1 MKAADLTVSTG
12 SHWHSGAKITDFSY
26 NTLLALVPAIAMG
39 MYRYGV
45 SAAGVIGTAMAS
57 AMIAEAAMQKLLGKP
72 VRIADGSAAV
82 SGLLLALLLPANTPA
97 YMVIVASVIGI
108 TIGKLCFGGLGANPL
123 SPALVGWAVLR
134 ITKPWAGY
142 LDFDLALINYDLGF
156 SMQYPL
162 AVLKA
167 SGALGIQDFNTWNL
181 FLGNQTGGIG
191 ASAIVCVLGG
201 GLYMVARGLVRWE
214 IPLCFLLGVVIAS
227 SLFRLVDSAANAD
240 PLFHIVTGNVMIGA
254 LFLSTDNSS
263 APINRWGMVAFGL
276 CCGMMTVVLRAWS
289 VYPDGVVFAC
299 LLMSLFVP
307 LLDKLRAS
315 TIVVR
320 PTNVQITGET
330 VEGGTSS

>member
-12 SHWHSGAKITDFSY
+12 SHWHSGARITDFSY

-39 MYRYGV
+39 LYHYGI
-45 SAAGVIGTAMAS
+45 SAAGVIGTAVAS

-72 VRIADGSAAV
+72 VTIADGSAAV

-97 YMVIVASVIGI
+97 YMVVVAAFIGI
-108 TIGKLCFGGLGANPL
+108 AIGKQCFGGLGANPL

-134 ITKPWAGY
+134 ITKPWVGY

-167 SGALGIQDFNTWNL
+167 SGASGLHDFNTWNL

-214 IPLCFLLGVVIAS
+214 IPLCFLLGVFIAS
-227 SLFRLVDSAANAD
+227 SLFRLVDSAAYAG

-254 LFLSTDNSS
+254 FFLSTDNSS

-276 CCGMMTVVLRAWS
+276 FCGMITVVLRVWS

-315 TIVVR
+315 PIIVR
-320 PTNVQITGET
+320 PATIQITKEARR
-330 VEGGTSS
+330 EGASS